1 MSSHTQPR
9 RRLLVTPALPYANGA
24 IHLGHLVE
32 HIQVNTYVRARRMA
46 GDQVLYVCGADSHG
60 AAIEIAAGK
69 QGKAPEVYVEEVRR
83 AQEQSFTRFGVHFDG
98 PPDQPYGSTHTS
110 ENHKHA
116 NRFYEAL
123 KAAGHVT
130 TKEVEQL
137 QDPTD
142 GRFLADRFVKG
153 TCPKCGTK
161 DQYGDGCE
169 NCFATYRPTELIDP
183 VSVVTGATPKL
194 GKSAHYMV
202 TLGAYA
208 DRLKEYLA
216 KPGVLHPSL
225 QNFLDTWFTDG
236 LKDWDI
242 SRDGPYFGFKIPGEE
257 NKYFYVW
264 IDAPIG
270 YVSLTERALQYSSE
284 RGGLMAHPIAGQA
297 AADFAGRT
305 LVATYDHNKA
315 RWEDWWRADDVDVEH
330 FIGKDIL
337 YFHTLFWPAML
348 MATGDNLPHKVHVH
362 GMLTIDGVKMS
373 KARGTFI
380 NADDFAAVVE
390 PEALR
395 YYYAAKLTA
404 EPMDIDLSF
413 EDFANRVNADLV
425 NNLVNLVS
433 RTVPLLHRLYG
444 GKPTTLPD
452 DLHRWGGGHLVTEVQ
467 EAAHRVEQ
475 LYRATDTAAVVR
487 TCCELG
493 SKANKLMQDTAPWEL
508 TKTDPK
514 AAHEV
519 LTTALFVGKSCLAL
533 LKPILPGLVKKLEG
547 LLRVEPFTF
556 DTATDP
562 LKPDTVLLPYEHLL
576 ARLDLKVLLT
586 LVKPTE
592 ATEKKAEPKKAEKK
606 ASSSSPPAEIVFED
620 FTKVDLRAATIL
632 EAKAVEGRDK
642 LILVKADVGALG
654 VREIFTGLRP
664 HVQPEALHGKTVVV
678 VVNLAP
684 RKMAKFGSS
693 HGMVLAVGEPP
704 RPLFVD
710 GAKPGDRVS

>member
-1 MSSHTQPR
+1 MSNQPR
-9 RRLLVTPALPYANGA
+9 RRLLVTPALPYANGS

-60 AAIEIAAGK
+60 AAIEIAAKK
-69 QGKAPEVYVEEVRR
+69 QDKAPEVYVEEVRR
-83 AQEQSFTRFGVHFDG
+83 AQEKSFERFSIKFDG
-98 PPDQPYGSTHTS
+98 DYGSTHTS
-110 ENHKHA
+110 ENQKHA

-123 KAAGHVT
+123 KAAGHIT

-153 TCPKCGTK
+153 TCPKCGAK

-183 VSVVTGATPKL
+183 VSTVSGATPKL
-194 GKSAHYMV
+194 GKSSHYMV
-202 TLGAYA
+202 TLGAYS
-208 DRLKEYLA
+208 DRLKEYLGR
-216 KPGVLHPSL
+216 PGVLHESL
-225 QNFLDTWFTDG
+225 RNFLDTWFNDG

-242 SRDGPYFGFKIPGEE
+242 SRDGPYFGFKIPGED

-270 YVSLTERALQYSSE
+270 YVSLTERALDT
-284 RGGLMAHPIAGQA
+284 GPMAHPIAGKGLGDRA
-297 AADFAGRT
+297 AMAKTWDST
-305 LVATYDHNKA
+305 KNK
-315 RWEDWWRADDVDVEH
+315 WEDWWRADDVDVEH

-348 MATGDNLPHKVHVH
+348 MATGDNLPHAVHVH

-380 NADDFAAVVE
+380 NGDDFAAVVE
-390 PEALR
+390 PQALR

-404 EPMDIDLSF
+404 EPQDIDLSF
-413 EDFANRVNADLV
+413 EDFCNRVNADLV

-433 RTVPLLHRLYG
+433 RTVPLLHRLFG

-452 DLHRWGGGHLVTEVQ
+452 DHTHLVTETQ
-467 EAAHRVEQ
+467 EAAHRVEH
-475 LYRATDTAAVVR
+475 LYRALDTAAAVR
-487 TCCELG
+487 ICTELG
-493 SKANKLMQDTAPWEL
+493 SKANKLLQDTAPWAL
-508 TKTDPK
+508 VKTDPK
-514 AAHEV
+514 AAQEV

-533 LKPILPGLVKKLEG
+533 LKPVLPELAQKLEA
-547 LLRVEPFTF
+547 LLGVEPFTF
-556 DTATDP
+556 ENATDP
-562 LKPDTVLLPYEHLL
+562 LKPDTVLGTYEHLF
-576 ARLDLKVLLT
+576 ARLDLETIKT
-586 LVKPTE
+586 LIKPTE
-592 ATEKKAEPKKAEKK
+592 AATTTTTKPVEKKAEKK
-606 ASSSSPPAEIVFED
+606 PKTPAAPPAEIVFDD
-620 FTKVDLRAATIL
+620 FAKVDLRAATIL
-632 EAKAVEGRDK
+632 EATAVEGSDK
-642 LILVKADVGALG
+642 LILVKADVGDLG

-664 HVQPEALHGKTVVV
+664 HVQPAQLAGKTVVV
-678 VVNLAP
+678 VCNLAP
-684 RKMAKFGSS
+684 RKMAKFGIS

-704 RPLFVD
+704 LPLFVE